1 MSNAPG
7 TARRKAS
14 DWKVVTVTKDGRG
27 SSKPDYIVTEEPM
40 EIRAEGPGQ
49 EPEQISVTMRT
60 PGNDFELA
68 VGFLFTEGMV
78 QQPDDVRTVK
88 YCELVEGEEQKYN
101 IVTVALSRG
110 FDMAL
115 ARRAMVTSS
124 SCGIC
129 GTESIDQLL
138 QATTPVDRESGP
150 VITAETLM
158 RISDSVRK
166 SQPTFDRTG
175 GLHAAALFDANGNI
189 SLVREDI
196 GRHNAVDKVIGA
208 SVMAKTVPL
217 TKHGLFC
224 SGRLSFE
231 IIQKAV
237 MARIAFIA
245 AVGAPSSL
253 AVETADA
260 LGITLVGFLR
270 DGKANVYTHE
280 HRIQM

>member
-1 MSNAPG
+1 
-7 TARRKAS
+7 
-14 DWKVVTVTKDGRG
+14 
-27 SSKPDYIVTEEPM
+27 
-40 EIRAEGPGQ
+40 
-49 EPEQISVTMRT
+49 
-60 PGNDFELA
+60 
-68 VGFLFTEGMV
+68 
-78 QQPDDVRTVK
+78 
-88 YCELVEGEEQKYN
+88 
-101 IVTVALSRG
+101 
-110 FDMAL
+110 MAL

-150 VITAETLM
+150 VVTAETLM
-158 RISDSVRK
+158 RISESVRK

-280 HRIQM
+280 HRIEM

>member
-1 MSNAPG
+1 
-7 TARRKAS
+7 
-14 DWKVVTVTKDGRG
+14 
-27 SSKPDYIVTEEPM
+27 
-40 EIRAEGPGQ
+40 
-49 EPEQISVTMRT
+49 
-60 PGNDFELA
+60 
-68 VGFLFTEGMV
+68 
-78 QQPDDVRTVK
+78 
-88 YCELVEGEEQKYN
+88 
-101 IVTVALSRG
+101 
-110 FDMAL
+110 L

-237 MARIAFIA
+237 MARVAFIA

>member
-1 MSNAPG
+1 
-7 TARRKAS
+7 
-14 DWKVVTVTKDGRG
+14 
-27 SSKPDYIVTEEPM
+27 M

-68 VGFLFTEGMV
+68 VGFLFTEGLV
-78 QQPDDVRTVK
+78 QKPDDVHTVK

-217 TKHGLFC
+217 NTHGLFC

-253 AVETADA
+253 AVESADA